1 MKEEIKSVFRSRAM
15 WFAFAFM
22 FVTLLGYSACCWIGY
37 IDLGEPVE
45 YRESALQLAIGGVFF
60 GGFMLMLPF
69 TTALCHAVTQVDEL
83 RSGMLRW
90 RAMRSSPG
98 KVMRA
103 KATAAALAAA
113 FSCTA
118 AFVLHALIWYF
129 IAEPVDIEAYPNHV
143 IYFSQKC
150 VFSAW
155 YTVADGLPVYVE
167 MALGI
172 AVTAA
177 VWAVVGLAVA
187 VWIPDKLMVMTVPV
201 CLYFLW
207 REQFQYYFT
216 GVLVPEPAT
225 LFNDGLSLQSGA
237 QALAMYAA
245 LLAAALALYYVGLK
259 RRCQNA

>member
-15 WFAFAFM
+15 WFAFIFM
-22 FVTLLGYSACCWIGY
+22 FVTLLGYSACSWFGFVAN
-37 IDLGEPVE
+37 GEPRE

-69 TTALCHAVTQVDEL
+69 STALCHAVTQVDEL
-83 RSGMLRW
+83 RSGMLLW

-103 KATAAALAAA
+103 KAVAAALAAA
-113 FSCTA
+113 FSCA
-118 AFVLHALIWYF
+118 SAFALHALVWYF
-129 IAEPVDIEAYPNHV
+129 IADPVDIVNCPTHI
-143 IYFSQKC
+143 IYFSEGC
-150 VFSAW
+150 VFGDW

-167 MALGI
+167 MTLGI

-187 VWIPDKLMVMTVPV
+187 VWVPDKLMVMTVPV
-201 CLYFLW
+201 CIYFLW

-216 GVLVPEPAT
+216 GVRVPYPAT
-225 LFNDGLSLQSGA
+225 LFNDGLSLRTGA
-237 QALAMYAA
+237 EALGMYAV
-245 LLAAALALYYVGLK
+245 LLAAALVLYYVGLK